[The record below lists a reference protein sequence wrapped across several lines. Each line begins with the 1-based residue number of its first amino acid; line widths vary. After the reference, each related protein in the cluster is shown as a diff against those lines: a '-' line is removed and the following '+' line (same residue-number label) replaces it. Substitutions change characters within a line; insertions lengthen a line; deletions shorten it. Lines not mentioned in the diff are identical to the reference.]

1 MEYARR
7 LRLTNL
13 TGVGKLEELL
23 HSAQKS
29 GATYSEFLYAFL
41 EREIREKENGKY
53 LRRLKAAG
61 LPQRHDLSLYDY
73 SRTDGID
80 RRQMRELCELT
91 WISRAYNLLLSGNPG
106 TGKTFVAAGLV
117 HEAVKAGYKAYLVTL
132 EELLDCIRMKDVSR
146 YAMKTYKRLIKA
158 DLLAVDD
165 VTLYPLKGEDVLLL
179 FKLVSSF
186 YEKESLI
193 LTASQ
198 DITTWLGTSGD
209 EAVTTA
215 LLDRLLCRCEIIRLS
230 GRSYRMVNRETIFS
244 SSDVGS
250 DTQKELMN
258 TNRTNQ
264 QSGKV

>member
-1 MEYARR
+1 MIMEYARR

-13 TGVGKLEELL
+13 TGAGNLEELL
-23 HSAQKS
+23 HSAQES

-41 EREIREKENGKY
+41 EREVREKENGKY

-91 WISRAYNLLLSGNPG
+91 WISRAYNLLLIGTSG

-117 HEAVKAGYKAYLVTL
+117 HDAVKAGYKAYLVTL
-132 EELLDCIRMKDVSR
+132 EELLTSIRMKDVSR
-146 YAMKTYKRLIKA
+146 YAMRTYKRLMKA

-165 VTLYPLKGEDVLLL
+165 VTLYPLKGEDVLML
-179 FKLVSSF
+179 FKLISSF
-186 YEKESLI
+186 YEKGSLI
-193 LTASQ
+193 LTANK
-198 DITTWLGTSGD
+198 DITAWLGASGD

-215 LLDRLLCRCEIIRLS
+215 LLDRLLCRCEVIQLS
-230 GRSYRMVNRETIFS
+230 GKSYRMVNRETIFS
-244 SSDVGS
+244 SSDVSS
-250 DTQKELMN
+250 DT
-258 TNRTNQ
+258 
-264 QSGKV
+264 